1 MSSEPSA
8 HVEFMVCLDRL
19 ERIEAR
25 LMAAT
30 MGRGVPGFLRRRW
43 ISVEEHLTRV
53 MVPVLDSFQEVEVEM
68 DSHTGFYRYRSAQ
81 TRGRVLQR
89 PLAEIALHALQVNV
103 WLDDLTTLIGI
114 EQRRISCRRQ
124 RVRDHLWHLGDVRV
138 GNTHDFAPVFVM
150 RAWSRAPQGE
160 VRAAL
165 ADPIWPRGGVLL
177 GHGVLPASVTGA
189 HTSRALDDFVRTED
203 GVEVFDTG
211 ALDRVLRGHVT
222 GINEAEPDQFIQ
234 ANRLNL
240 PHFPRSRVL
249 SDERAKIVKIMWG
262 THGQPAPVMS
272 WAEVNTHATTGYQ
285 SFDDAFGGKAAR
297 EEVIECIK
305 RGKYRLR
312 RNP

>member
-1 MSSEPSA
+1 
-8 HVEFMVCLDRL
+8 
-19 ERIEAR
+19 
-25 LMAAT
+25 
-30 MGRGVPGFLRRRW
+30 
-43 ISVEEHLTRV
+43 
-53 MVPVLDSFQEVEVEM
+53 
-68 DSHTGFYRYRSAQ
+68 
-81 TRGRVLQR
+81 
-89 PLAEIALHALQVNV
+89 
-103 WLDDLTTLIGI
+103 LIGI
-114 EQRRISCRRQ
+114 EQRRISRRRQ

-177 GHGVLPASVTGA
+177 AHGVLPASVSGEHA
-189 HTSRALDDFVRTED
+189 SRALDDFVRVED

-211 ALDRVLRGHVT
+211 AFDRVLRGHVT

-234 ANRLNL
+234 ANRLKL
-240 PHFPRSRVL
+240 PHFPHSREL
-249 SDERAKIVKIMWG
+249 SDERAKIIKLMWG
-262 THGQPAPVMS
+262 TNGHPPPVMS
-272 WAEVNTHATTGYQ
+272 WAEVNTQASTGYQ

-297 EEVIECIK
+297 EGVIECIQ